1 MLRGVPVAD
10 KPLLEHSLRLALM
23 HLAEAAAAARTPL
36 MTYCDGGAAAA
47 SVPRLLDLA
56 LFFSQH
62 RQTDYPGALLIYLEN
77 GELIPCGSFFLWC
90 CMHCL

>member
-36 MTYCDGGAAAA
+36 MTYCHGGAAAA

-62 RQTDYPGALLIYLEN
+62 RQTDYPGALLTSTLKM
-77 GELIPCGSFFLWC
+77 GSQVPCGSFFLWY
-90 CMHCL
+90 CMHC